1 MPPIAKKITSFAM
14 YMVWI
19 IFGEPNPC
27 SAQSTARIRIRSI
40 SGFCRKVSGSTAA
53 RAGCVNPIVY
63 APSDRRWRELPP
75 TLGMAHGFT
84 QSLINKTSRRCYRS
98 KTTRASNVIEVKESH
113 LDSGVGV
120 SSYVAEVAG
129 RLHGR
134 LVALSSALRH
144 ALEDQIPELRGDA
157 ALVELLGTSVEGNVD
172 TVLHALRYD
181 IAVER
186 VEAPTAALEYARRL
200 AQRGVPVNALVRA
213 YRLGQRQINEA
224 VFAELRDIDIPEP
237 MRVGVIEAITGTL
250 FEYIDWMSQQVVAV
264 YEDERER
271 WLENQNSLR
280 ALRVREVLTANRLV
294 DADAASTVIRYPL
307 RWHHLGLVMWYPDTG
322 ADGDQLGRLQRFL
335 RELGDAA
342 GAAGNP
348 LFVAADRSCGWGWL
362 PYRALVA
369 DAVGK
374 VRQFKLARPNAPIVA
389 IGTMAG
395 GVDGFRRSH
404 REAEEA
410 RGVAIVSARPNS
422 LTPTVVAASD
432 PGLSVVARLGGDV
445 ADTRD
450 WVASVLGDLALD
462 NENDARLRE
471 TLRVFLSCG
480 SSYKTAAEELNLHFN
495 SVKYRVGRA
504 VARRGREI
512 GSDRLDVELAL
523 LACHWYGAAVLQPDA
538 P

>member
-1 MPPIAKKITSFAM
+1 VPLLSLND
-14 YMVWI
+14 
-19 IFGEPNPC
+19 NP
-27 SAQSTARIRIRSI
+27 
-40 SGFCRKVSGSTAA
+40 
-53 RAGCVNPIVY
+53 
-63 APSDRRWRELPP
+63 
-75 TLGMAHGFT
+75 
-84 QSLINKTSRRCYRS
+84 
-98 KTTRASNVIEVKESH
+98 ASNVIEVKKSG
-113 LDSGVGV
+113 LDSGVAV
-120 SSYVAEVAG
+120 TSYVAEVAS
-129 RLHGR
+129 RLSGQT
-134 LVALSSALRH
+134 VALSSTLRQS
-144 ALEDQIPELRGDA
+144 LEDQIPELRGDA
-157 ALVELLGTSVEGNVD
+157 ALVELLGTSVEGNVG

-213 YRLGQRQINEA
+213 YRLGQRQINEV
-224 VFAELRDIDIPEP
+224 VFAELRVIDIPEA
-237 MRVGVIEAITGTL
+237 MRVEVIEAITGTL

-280 ALRVREVLTANRLV
+280 GLRVREVLTANKTI
-294 DADAASTVIRYPL
+294 DMDAAITSIRYPL
-307 RWHHLGLVMWYPDTG
+307 RWHHLALVMWYPDPG
-322 ADGDQLGRLQRFL
+322 AEGDELARLQKFL
-335 RELGDAA
+335 RELGEAA
-342 GAAGNP
+342 GADGNP

-362 PYRALVA
+362 PYRAVVA
-369 DAVGK
+369 DAVEK
-374 VRQFKLARPNAPIVA
+374 VRQFTLARPNSPSVA

-410 RGVAIVSARPNS
+410 RGVAIVSARS
-422 LTPTVVAASD
+422 STATVIAASD

-445 ADTRD
+445 ADTRG
-450 WVASVLGDLALD
+450 WVASVLGDLATD

-471 TLRVFLSCG
+471 TLRLFLGCG
-480 SSYKTAAEELNLHFN
+480 SSYKVAADELSMHFN